1 MTKTL
6 DIRPELEAEL
16 ARKAAAQGRAIEAVA
31 TALLEEAVHLPV
43 ASARTPAR
51 GRVSSMRLQ
60 KFMDY

>member
-31 TALLEEAVHLPV
+31 TALLEEAVHHNP
-43 ASARTPAR
+43 SPAR
-51 GRVSSMRLQ
+51 PLFSRELRSRRFSPAT
-60 KFMDY
+60 